1 MRSEVSIRRIR
12 PKRHSSTTA
21 KIDSPVKIIQ
31 NSSALRSDGSAAD
44 PAIGPI
50 VIELMLHCS
59 WLAGIGLQRFHPD

>member
-1 MRSEVSIRRIR
+1 
-12 PKRHSSTTA
+12 
-21 KIDSPVKIIQ
+21 VKIIQ